1 MLDTLSILGIIFAL
15 ILFII
20 AISAIILY
28 LAFRIKEI
36 FREEGRKGMTVV
48 KIAFLVGILFL
59 AGGSLYYFGRV
70 LVPASTPTSTVTP
83 FLSPTPT
90 PSPSPAPTA
99 IVTPSPSPTPTSTP
113 EETKKPNLVLT
124 VSYPSKVRIG
134 SKITISFTILNP
146 TEYTAHNV
154 SIQAGTLFK
163 YFSLKSSTHEVI
175 GNVINVGDV
184 PKGSVICSLEL
195 ISPRKPTEIHE
206 IVSLIYLEMERT
218 IDQKIDIVVT
228 GKP

>member
-1 MLDTLSILGIIFAL
+1 MLETLSILGIIFAL

-28 LAFRIKEI
+28 LAFRIKET
-36 FREEGRKGMTVV
+36 FRDEGRKGMTVV
-48 KIAFLVGILFL
+48 KIAFLVGTLFL

-70 LVPASTPTSTVTP
+70 LVPASTPTLTVTP
-83 FLSPTPT
+83 SLSPTPT
-90 PSPSPAPTA
+90 SLSPTPTA
-99 IVTPSPSPTPTSTP
+99 IVTPSPSPTPTSTQ
-113 EETKKPNLVLT
+113 EETKKPKLILT
-124 VSYPSKVRIG
+124 VSYPSRVRIN

-154 SIQAGTLFK
+154 NIQAGTLFE
-163 YFSLKSSTHEVI
+163 YFNLESSTHEVI

-195 ISPRKPTEIHE
+195 TSPRKPTEVHE
-206 IVSLIYLEMERT
+206 TVSLTYLEMEQT
-218 IDQKIDIVVT
+218 VDQKIDIVVT

>member
-28 LAFRIKEI
+28 LAFRIKET

-48 KIAFLVGILFL
+48 KIAFLVGTLFL

-70 LVPASTPTSTVTP
+70 LVPASTPASTQ
-83 FLSPTPT
+83 
-90 PSPSPAPTA
+90 
-99 IVTPSPSPTPTSTP
+99 
-113 EETKKPNLVLT
+113 EETKKPKLILT
-124 VSYPSKVRIG
+124 VSYPSRVRIN
-134 SKITISFTILNP
+134 SKIIISFTILNP

-154 SIQAGTLFK
+154 NIQAGTLFE
-163 YFSLKSSTHEVI
+163 YFNLESSTHEVI

-195 ISPRKPTEIHE
+195 TSPRKPTEIHE
-206 IVSLIYLEMERT
+206 TVSLTYLEMEQT
-218 IDQKIDIVVT
+218 VDQKIDIVVT